1 MKETMKNTKQQILYV
16 ALDLFSKRGYSAVS
30 IRDIGKIV
38 GIKESTIYY
47 HFENKQDIFQELLKL
62 FEQITNEKPEKF
74 NTELDKIK
82 KIEKEA
88 FINVGIGILTNYLL
102 QEQILKFIR
111 MLMIEQ
117 HVNDEAATLYKRILF
132 EFPIKHN
139 SEVFQTLIEREY
151 FRNADA
157 DYIALEYYSPIFFIF
172 QRYFASG
179 EITDKN
185 LQKAMKELRTHLH
198 YFYDK
203 YSI

>member
-1 MKETMKNTKQQILYV
+1 MKNTKQQILYV